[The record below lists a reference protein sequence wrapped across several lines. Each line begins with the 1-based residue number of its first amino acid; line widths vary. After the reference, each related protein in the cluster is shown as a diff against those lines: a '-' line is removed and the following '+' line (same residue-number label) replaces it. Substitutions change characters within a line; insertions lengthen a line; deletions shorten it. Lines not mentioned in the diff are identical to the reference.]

1 MPPKSK
7 KSESASVASP
17 TISTPSKSQSLQWDR
32 VVSDVVSHYVKTTPQ
47 RTKLIDMFMAY
58 IAVVGALQ
66 FLYCLIAGNFPFNA
80 FLSGFGSTVAQFV
93 LTASLRV
100 QTTAS
105 NKQDFPSIS
114 PERAFADYIFCSL
127 ILQFFVVNFIN

>member
-66 FLYCLIAGNFPFNA
+66 FLYCLIAGNFVREPGTCGRA
-80 FLSGFGSTVAQFV
+80 WEWWWGGE
-93 LTASLRV
+93 LTG
-100 QTTAS
+100 
-105 NKQDFPSIS
+105 
-114 PERAFADYIFCSL
+114 
-127 ILQFFVVNFIN
+127 